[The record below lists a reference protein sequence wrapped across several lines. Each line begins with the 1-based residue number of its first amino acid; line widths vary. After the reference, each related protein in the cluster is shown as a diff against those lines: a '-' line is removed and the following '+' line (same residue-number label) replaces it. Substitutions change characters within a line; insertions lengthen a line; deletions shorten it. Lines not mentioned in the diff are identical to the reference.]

1 MQNSNFPKWKI
12 SSIDKEAKEI
22 DSKKLLELM
31 INENSDLLNYLSI
44 IELSD
49 KVNESLHFKD
59 DGKLI
64 SNLNF
69 NIIYEHFINF
79 NFL

>member
-1 MQNSNFPKWKI
+1 MQNSNVPKWKI
-12 SSIDKEAKEI
+12 SSIDKETKEI

-31 INENSDLLNYLSI
+31 INESSDLLNYLSI
-44 IELSD
+44 IELSH

-64 SNLNF
+64 PNLNF
-69 NIIYEHFINF
+69 KIIY
-79 NFL
+79 